1 MTERNRFRVGKAL
14 DMAIIDVLNR
24 GGLDHGL
31 VPLVWVIVSYPE
43 GTVIEG
49 RPPLDSSDPDFLC
62 ELWASALNMTEY
74 AYDTG
79 EGERVWYLT
88 DGLWRVELS
97 SRANSV
103 RSVA

>member
-1 MTERNRFRVGKAL
+1 MTEVNRFRVGHAL
-14 DMAIIDVLNR
+14 DTAVIDALNR
-24 GGLDHGL
+24 AGLKHGL
-31 VPLVWVIVSYPE
+31 IPLIWEIVSYPE

-49 RPPLDSSDPDFLC
+49 RPPLDSSDPEFLC
-62 ELWASALNMTEY
+62 ELWASALDMTEY

-79 EGERVWYLT
+79 EGARVWYLA

-97 SRANSV
+97 SLGESA